1 MTTKPFEI
9 NRLIGAA
16 CLHSEASTLHGQSY
30 GNTLPLPI
38 CKATEPKF
46 KQAGNAQQAGDLQ
59 SGETIDGISI
69 AICVGCGCHDARACA
84 PGCWWLRVDYAAGAG
99 VCSQCE
105 CHVQRWDASDGNWG
119 ASVFRRYPAIGVQQK
134 NHPRP
139 RPPPG
144 TVSAPMSGATNAWAR
159 YGSAVAHL
167 RYAALQPAG
176 GRNRCQCGCGQRATH
191 LGMANGVCLTNGCAL
206 SIRRWVRDGK

>member
-59 SGETIDGISI
+59 SGETIDGIPT

-105 CHVQRWDASDGNWG
+105 CHVQRWDAAIEIGAHQFSVVTQPLAFNKRTIRAQDHRLGPCQRLCLAPSMPG
-119 ASVFRRYPAIGVQQK
+119 PDMALPSPICATRLYSRQAGVTDASVAAASVLRTLAW
-134 NHPRP
+134 
-139 RPPPG
+139 
-144 TVSAPMSGATNAWAR
+144 PMAC
-159 YGSAVAHL
+159 V
-167 RYAALQPAG
+167 
-176 GRNRCQCGCGQRATH
+176 
-191 LGMANGVCLTNGCAL
+191 
-206 SIRRWVRDGK
+206 